1 MALLLRLLFAILL
14 FAGFIGA
21 LMWLYGM
28 VSDYVLQKWFM
39 ARRILLFL
47 YSNGNIA
54 GSLLGIIGMGLFFAG
69 VINSY
74 WLAIV
79 LGLYAAGVLAFPRS
93 ARWRLSQ
100 TMRLEGRELQE
111 QLADMLKKVR
121 KNVGTEVYE
130 KLQQLAGDLD
140 YLCGKTI
147 ASDTGVDTSPFLR
160 HFVQQSISDYLPTAL
175 ENYLNLPPAYRTLH
189 PVRDSKTSKD
199 LLLEQ
204 LAVLH
209 TETREVIENLHRQDV
224 DAIEAHTH
232 FLKNRFEQEKW
243 LD

>member
-1 MALLLRLLFAILL
+1 MALLLRLLFAVLL
-14 FAGFIGA
+14 FAGCIGA
-21 LMWLYGM
+21 LMWLYSV
-28 VSDYVLQKWFM
+28 VSDYVLQKYPM
-39 ARRILLFL
+39 TRRILLFL

-54 GSLLGIIGMGLFFAG
+54 GSLLGIVGMGLFFAG
-69 VINSY
+69 VIGSY

-93 ARWRLSQ
+93 VRWQLSQ
-100 TMRLEGRELQE
+100 TMRLEGKELQE
-111 QLADMLKKVR
+111 QLADILKTVR
-121 KNVGTEVYE
+121 KNVGVEVYG

-140 YLCGKTI
+140 YLAGKAITDNT
-147 ASDTGVDTSPFLR
+147 SVDTNPFLR

-189 PVRDSKTSKD
+189 PVRGSKTSKD

-209 TETREVIENLHRQDV
+209 TETKEVIENLHRHDV
-224 DAIEAHTH
+224 DAIETHTR
-232 FLKNRFEQEKW
+232 FLKDRFEQAKW